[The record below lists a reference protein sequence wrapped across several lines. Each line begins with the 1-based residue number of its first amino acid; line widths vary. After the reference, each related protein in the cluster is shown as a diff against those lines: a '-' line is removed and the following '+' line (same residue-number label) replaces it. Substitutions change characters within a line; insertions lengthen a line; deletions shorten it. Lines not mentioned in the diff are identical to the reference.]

1 MSSAPREGTQRAW
14 CFSQAAPPAL
24 FARKEQAMGTCE
36 DFVITMKNA
45 CDEEI
50 EATKLEY
57 KDGPR
62 WRREVSFGVGR
73 HQKIGKHRQ
82 ITLAPH
88 ALRGVGGEPTQLRV
102 TYKHHLGGSQWG
114 PSLVKTTH
122 PFIARDNGK
131 KTIVLAR

>member
-1 MSSAPREGTQRAW
+1 
-14 CFSQAAPPAL
+14 
-24 FARKEQAMGTCE
+24 MGTCE

-45 CDEEI
+45 CDDEI

-62 WRREVSFGVGR
+62 WRREASLGL
-73 HQKIGKHRQ
+73 GKHRKIERDRQ
-82 ITLAPH
+82 ITLEPH
-88 ALRGVGGEPTQLRV
+88 ALRGVGNEPTQLRV
-102 TYKHHLGGSQWG
+102 TYHHRLGGSQWG
-114 PSLVKTTH
+114 PSLVKTTQ